1 MQNINLT
8 IDGMK
13 IEAKE
18 GQTVL
23 QAALNADIYIP
34 HICSHPDLTP
44 QGGCKL
50 CVVEIEGIEGPVTSC
65 KTEVKEGMVV
75 KTKTEKLNHIR
86 RVSLELML
94 ACHPSDCT
102 SCPTYLNCELQA
114 VTQYLGAAHSRLRRI
129 EKKNTRI
136 NTVNPLIVREMERC
150 IQCGRCVR
158 ACSDIRGVGILNYNK
173 KDNEIYIGTE
183 TDLPLKD
190 SNCRFCGA
198 CVEICP
204 TGALRDVEGV
214 FSKESPREKALIP
227 CSDTCPAGTDIPS
240 YVRFVSEG
248 KYSEA
253 VGVIREKLPFPL
265 ALGHVC
271 NHRCETACRR
281 EKLNKPISIRN
292 LKRFAVENDTK
303 EIWKEKAKQKSPNT
317 GKKVAVIGAGPTGL
331 TAAYYMA
338 KKGHSVTVYERLPVV
353 GGMMAVGIPEYRL
366 PREVIEKEA
375 EFIKSIGIEV
385 VTNAEIES
393 LDVLKEK
400 GFDVVLVAIGAH
412 MGRILSAECKDSK
425 NVYSAVDFLRK
436 VSLKEDI
443 SIGEKVVVIG
453 GGNVAFDC
461 ARTAVRK
468 GSKNVQIMCLESREA
483 MLADKEEISQAEEE
497 GVIIQNSKST
507 LKIEE
512 TSEGKIRLKH
522 IDVKKFSFDKTG
534 KLNIEPVEDSE
545 SITEVDTLIFASG
558 QFPKIDQTF
567 GVELGMGNRIV
578 VNNETLA
585 TNKEGVFAAGDVIY
599 GTKSVIEAVTSGRK
613 AAASIDKYL
622 GGNGDISE
630 ELIEREN
637 LDGKIGKIE
646 GFANQNRSESE
657 ILNVKE
663 RSCGFCRV
671 DLGLSEEKALE
682 EAGRCLQC
690 DLRIKISK
698 VKLWGDYAYK

>member
-1 MQNINLT
+1 MQNVNLT
-8 IDGMK
+8 IDGIK
-13 IEAKE
+13 IQAQE

-65 KTEVKEGMVV
+65 KTEIKEGMVV

-136 NTVNPLIVREMERC
+136 NTINPLIVREMERC
-150 IQCGRCVR
+150 IQCGRCIR

-173 KDNEIYIGTE
+173 KDNEIYVGTE
-183 TDLPLKD
+183 SDLPLKD
-190 SNCRFCGA
+190 SDCRFCGA

-271 NHRCETACRR
+271 NHKCETACRR
-281 EKLNKPISIRN
+281 EKLNQPISIRN

-303 EIWKEKAKQKSPNT
+303 EIWKEKSMQKLSNT
-317 GKKVAVIGAGPTGL
+317 GKRVAVIGAGATGL
-331 TAAYYMA
+331 TAAYYMT
-338 KKGHSVTVYERLPVV
+338 KKGHNVTVYEKLPVV
-353 GGMMAVGIPEYRL
+353 GGMMSVGIPEYRL
-366 PREVIEKEA
+366 PREVIKKEA
-375 EFIKSIGIEV
+375 EFIKSIGVEI

-393 LDVLKEK
+393 VDALKDK
-400 GFDVVLVAIGAH
+400 GFDVVLIAIGCH
-412 MGRILSAECKDSK
+412 MGRILSAECKDSQ

-443 SIGEKVVVIG
+443 SIGEKVIVIG

-483 MLADKEEISQAEEE
+483 MLADKEEIYQAEEE

-512 TSEGKIRLKH
+512 TVEGKIRLKH
-522 IDVKKFSFDKTG
+522 IQVKKFSFDKTG

-558 QFPKIDQTF
+558 QFPKIDQDF

-637 LDGKIGKIE
+637 LDGKIGKVE